1 LALSSDNDVYLGI
14 CLDKRFFSSKK
25 VELKFFNYKEKSN
38 GTHVG
43 NG

>member
-25 VELKFFNYKEKSN
+25 VGIKIF
-38 GTHVG
+38 
-43 NG
+43 